1 MSPKLLSPFLVA
13 VVGLGVYGCA
23 ADDGI
28 DDESSLEQDVTAA
41 PTNLTATV
49 LSPQKIRLNWNPIA
63 GAGVNYVVLK
73 GTAPGNER
81 TLSSTSPAGSTTLT
95 DDNNTPNTQLCYTVK
110 AVANN
115 SASPA
120 SNEVCVFTAAGP
132 TPPTNVVAT
141 TTGTTS
147 INITWSPVTGV
158 ARYYVF
164 ESVGGGAFNQIG
176 SVAPPTTSFLAE
188 GLNPGTNYAFAVKTF
203 IPANLFSPLSD
214 PSAATTFSGGL
225 EGYYRFDERVG
236 STAIDRSLFQR
247 NGTLVAGAVLTTA
260 DSAPLKDS
268 TDHNPSSLSLPTPT
282 AFMSATGTLTF
293 SSNSESSVSM
303 WVKLLAA
310 PTGPLTIIGRRAAG
324 CGAIQWQLGQ
334 DATNGLNFAGS
345 TVRSFGRSLTVGA
358 WTQIGVAQ
366 RGATV
371 DLSINGVQ
379 VATGA
384 FTVGPLGTTT
394 LQIGDVGGCG
404 NGGAFLVDE
413 VKLFSHHLSAIE
425 MLALGQAPPAPT
437 GLRVTEFHSDRLQL
451 SWNPVPNAEEY
462 HVFKGSA
469 PGNEVF
475 ATSNPNTTFRA
486 DHLTPNET
494 TTWRIVAVRGGL
506 LSLPSAELI
515 ATTNPPPPAPTGL
528 TATLNTCCSPQRVDL
543 TWNAVTGT
551 IRYYLFQSE
560 NGGPF
565 TQIGSTDPT
574 IRTFTAAGLNGGST
588 YLFQVESQDDGF
600 TFSAP
605 SASASATI
613 PVPTP

>member
-49 LSPQKIRLNWNPIA
+49 LSPQKVRLNWNPIA
-63 GAGVNYVVLK
+63 GAGVNYVVQK

-81 TLSSTSPAGSTTLT
+81 NYSSSSPAGSTTFT
-95 DDNNTPNTQLCYTVK
+95 DDNNTPNTQLCYTVR

-115 SASPA
+115 SASPI

-132 TPPTNVVAT
+132 TPPAEVSAT

-147 INITWSPVTGV
+147 VNITWTPVSGIV
-158 ARYYVF
+158 RYYVF
-164 ESVGGGAFNQIG
+164 ESIGGGAFNQIG

-188 GLNPGTNYAFAVKTF
+188 GLNPGTNYAFAIKTF
-203 IPANLFSPLSD
+203 VPANLFSALSD
-214 PSAATTFSGGL
+214 PAAATTLSGGL
-225 EGYYRFDERVG
+225 EGYYRFDEKVG
-236 STAIDRSLFQR
+236 TTAIDRSLFQR
-247 NGTLVAGAVLTTA
+247 NGTLLAGAVLTTA

-268 TDHNPSSLSLPTPT
+268 SDHNASSLSLPTPS
-282 AFMSATGTLTF
+282 AFMSATGPLSF
-293 SSNSESSVSM
+293 SASGESSVSM
-303 WVKLLAA
+303 WVKLTAA
-310 PTGPLTIIGRRAAG
+310 PTGPLTIIGRRASG

-334 DATNGLNFAGS
+334 DATNGLNFTGS
-345 TVRSFGRSLTVGA
+345 TVASFGRSLTVGA

-366 RGATV
+366 RGSTV
-371 DLSINGVQ
+371 DLSINGIQ
-379 VATGA
+379 VATRA
-384 FTVGPLGTTT
+384 FTVGPLGATT

-413 VKLFSHHLSAIE
+413 VKLFSHHLSALE
-425 MLALGQAPPAPT
+425 MVALGQAPPAPT
-437 GLRVTEFHSDRLQL
+437 GLHVTEFHSDRLQL
-451 SWNPVPNAEEY
+451 SWDPVPNADEY
-462 HVFKGSA
+462 HVYKGTA

-475 ATSNPNTTFRA
+475 ITSNPNTTFRA

-494 TTWRIVAVRGGL
+494 TTWRVLAVRGGL
-506 LSLPSAELI
+506 LSLLSAELI

-543 TWNAVTGT
+543 SWNPVTGS
-551 IRYYLFQSE
+551 IRYYVFQSA

-574 IRTFTAAGLNGGST
+574 VQTFTAAGLSNGST
-588 YLFQVESQDDGF
+588 YSFQVLSQDDGF
-600 TFSAP
+600 TLSAP
-605 SASASATI
+605 SAPASATI
-613 PVPTP
+613 P